1 MITFEVKVE
10 GLACNKNVE
19 HEIIWLD
26 WSDFQIVPTSKR
38 AGSHRRLVSNGKQ
51 AFQILRAK
59 ARERYLI
66 EHGFSPN
73 AVYED
78 AAHAAERSRG

>member
-1 MITFEVKVE
+1 MITLEVKVE
-10 GLACNKNVE
+10 GLARNKNVE
-19 HEIIWLD
+19 YDVLWLN
-26 WSDFQIVPTSKR
+26 WSEFQLIPTSKR

-66 EHGFSPN
+66 EHGYDPN

-78 AAHAAERSRG
+78 AAQPQRGVGA